1 MVSER
6 PESLTPG
13 TPGASLPPQVPG
25 KRPLYNPAEE
35 GDRLREI
42 ERLGIALEQPDASLQ
57 ALVDRVAALYGVG
70 LCTINLVL
78 ENRQV
83 FKTFCGELPPELA
96 ATRDVGRE
104 NSLCSCVVAS
114 HIPLVIEDMGA
125 EDEWREHYWHAVHD
139 VRFYAGV
146 PLVTSGGHA
155 LGTLCLADGQP
166 RSLSGAEVERL
177 QYFSRRIAAE
187 LQLSGA
193 MERAHSL
200 QRELETTARYSLALA
215 ELSVQLDEA
224 STNADQTTACAALAT
239 LVEVGGLS
247 WAALVITQE
256 ERSWSPCTA
265 GILPAEVQRLLR
277 RKSRPGHNPLGQLT
291 GELLPLFRGP
301 DGEVAAAEAEES
313 APLPGAL
320 ACLPLGTSTPDVPS
334 LLLAARDGGS
344 IVWSAQDRRFLESGA
359 RILGASLRRSQRW
372 QDLQTVSLTDEL
384 TGLRNRRALEQL
396 LADPGD
402 LARGCRVWVGD
413 LHGFKGLNDS
423 MGHAVGDACLRE
435 VAEALRS
442 QLRPRDFPYLFRT
455 GGDEFTLVLCGAPA
469 DLGAR
474 LQRAVALTAEA
485 DFRDMDLHLDVGEA
499 AVPDETPDLSAA
511 LRLADTRMYE
521 TKRARRAAGR

>member
-6 PESLTPG
+6 FE
-13 TPGASLPPQVPG
+13 SLPPQVPG

-57 ALVDRVAALYGVG
+57 VLVDRVAALYGVG

-78 ENRQV
+78 ENRQI

-96 ATRDVGRE
+96 VTREVGRE
-104 NSLCSCVVAS
+104 SSLCSCVVAS

-125 EDEWREHYWHAVHD
+125 EDEWREHYWHATHD

-166 RSLSGAEVERL
+166 RSLSAQELERL

-224 STNADQTTACAALAT
+224 SVNADQTTACAALQT

-247 WAALVITQE
+247 WAALLITQE
-256 ERSWSPCTA
+256 GRSWSPCTA
-265 GILPAEVQRLLR
+265 GSVPAEVQRLLR
-277 RKSRPGHNPLGQLT
+277 RKSRPGRNPLGHLT
-291 GELLPLFRGP
+291 GEPLPLFRGP
-301 DGEVAAAEAEES
+301 QGELVDERVEIS
-313 APLPGAL
+313 GAL
-320 ACLPLGTSTPDVPS
+320 ACISLGTSSPDVPS
-334 LLLAARDGGS
+334 LLLAARDGAS
-344 IVWSAQDRRFLESGA
+344 TAWSPQDRRFLESGA

-372 QDLQTVSLTDEL
+372 QDLQAVSLTDEL

-402 LARGCRVWVGD
+402 LLRGCRVWVGD

-423 MGHAVGDACLRE
+423 MGHAVGDACLRQ
-435 VAEALRS
+435 VADALRS

-455 GGDEFTLVLCGAPA
+455 GGDEFTFVLCGAPA
-469 DLGAR
+469 DLAAR
-474 LQRAVALTAEA
+474 LQRAVATTAEA
-485 DFRDMDLHLDVGEA
+485 DYRDLGLHLDVGEA
-499 AVPDETPDLSAA
+499 AVPDEAPDLPSA
-511 LRLADTRMYE
+511 LRLADARMYE